1 MVELT
6 ARHADA
12 WNWAWVGRP
21 SHARL
26 VTANAALDEACR
38 RIGRDPASVERTVG
52 VEVLFPQLMDPPPDP
67 APDPPEPPDPDR
79 VLAGSVEEVARGLAA
94 FAEAGWDHVIVSLE
108 QTTEPALELLAEAV
122 ERSRA

>member
-1 MVELT
+1 
-6 ARHADA
+6 
-12 WNWAWVGRP
+12 
-21 SHARL
+21 

-122 ERSRA
+122 ERLRA